1 MGRIL
6 AIGDVHGCHR
16 ALVTLL
22 GVLALTPSD
31 TVVFLGDAVDRG
43 PDSKLVVDRILSLR
57 DTCKVV
63 FITGNHEEMMRDAI
77 SGRGLVN
84 QWLQAGGQAT
94 VDSYGGSLEN
104 VPPEHIRFLVSGS
117 QFWESE
123 SDIFVHACVESGICL
138 LYTSPS
144 PRDLSTSRMPSSA

>member
-22 GVLALTPSD
+22 EVLSLTSSD

-43 PDSKLVVDRILSLR
+43 PNSRLVIDRILSLR
-57 DTCKVV
+57 DTCRVI

-84 QWLQAGGQAT
+84 QWLRAGGQAT
-94 VDSYGGSLEN
+94 LDSYDGSLEN
-104 VPPEHIRFLVSGS
+104 VPSEHIRFLVSGS
-117 QFWESE
+117 QFW
-123 SDIFVHACVESGICL
+123 DCL

-144 PRDLSTSRMPSSA
+144 PRDQRGSRMPSSA

>member
-16 ALVTLL
+16 ALDTLL
-22 GVLALTPSD
+22 GVLALTSSD

-57 DTCKVV
+57 DTCKVI

-84 QWLQAGGQAT
+84 QWLRAGGP
-94 VDSYGGSLEN
+94 VSYTHLTLPTNREG
-104 VPPEHIRFLVSGS
+104 
-117 QFWESE
+117 
-123 SDIFVHACVESGICL
+123 
-138 LYTSPS
+138 
-144 PRDLSTSRMPSSA
+144 